1 MGHVQHRIDMCVQ
14 TRELRVQ
21 KGHFGYY
28 ADFVHRTRR
37 VGATIREGVEDRGL
51 GLGTIRG
58 QRGRGNV
65 TETTDCGAYVASAW
79 ADIHLRS
86 DAAGH
91 SAVTTRVLVSR
102 AWVKSRACNPWDIAW
117 RQGGSRGKRLV
128 RKGLVIHCYFVPHYR
143 ARVNIVQTLP
153 PRESRASADYA

>member
-1 MGHVQHRIDMCVQ
+1 MGRVRHRIDACVP

-28 ADFVHRTRR
+28 ADFVHRHRR

-51 GLGTIRG
+51 GLGTIRE

-86 DAAGH
+86 DGAGH

-102 AWVKSRACNPWDIAW
+102 AGVKEASLVKGVQAVCNPWDIAW

-128 RKGLVIHCYFVPHYR
+128 RKGLAIHCYFVPHCR
-143 ARVNIVQTLP
+143 ARVHVGPNATP
-153 PRESRASADYA
+153 P

>member
-1 MGHVQHRIDMCVQ
+1 MVTCNVGRVRHRIDACVR

-28 ADFVHRTRR
+28 ADFVHRHRR

-86 DAAGH
+86 DGAGH
-91 SAVTTRVLVSR
+91 PPWTL
-102 AWVKSRACNPWDIAW
+102 AC
-117 RQGGSRGKRLV
+117 
-128 RKGLVIHCYFVPHYR
+128 
-143 ARVNIVQTLP
+143 
-153 PRESRASADYA
+153 